1 MAVARRLLQLF
12 PGAGITVVDK
22 EPEVAMHQTGHN
34 SGVVHAGVYYSPG
47 SLKAVLCRRGRELLK
62 EFCDEWDLPYVECG
76 KLIVARD
83 ADEVV
88 KLRELQRR
96 AEINKVPGLRFL
108 SADALTEVEP
118 HARGA
123 AALHSPRTAAVD
135 FSAVAKAIAA
145 DIGRQGGE
153 LMLSCEVTAFRREPL
168 GVRVL
173 TTAGEVVT
181 ERVIVCAGLQSDR
194 VAVLAGDDPDPAIIP
209 FRGEYYQLA
218 SNSSHIVKGLIYPV
232 PDPRYPFLGVH
243 FTRRVTGAVDIG
255 PNAVLALAREA
266 YRRREISLTDVLDVV
281 RWRGFRRLARSHWR
295 AGAREVLSSLSRR
308 AFVNA
313 ARQYVPALSHKDV
326 VPAPAGVRAQAVGAD
341 GKLLD
346 DFDVHYMGPVV
357 ALRNAPSPAATSSL
371 AIAEHLVEKITGG
384 TR

>member
-1 MAVARRLLQLF
+1 MCA
-12 PGAGITVVDK
+12 
-22 EPEVAMHQTGHN
+22 
-34 SGVVHAGVYYSPG
+34 
-47 SLKAVLCRRGRELLK
+47 SLPR
-62 EFCDEWDLPYVECG
+62 P
-76 KLIVARD
+76 
-83 ADEVV
+83 V
-88 KLRELQRR
+88 KWSLN
-96 AEINKVPGLRFL
+96 A
-108 SADALTEVEP
+108 S
-118 HARGA
+118 
-123 AALHSPRTAAVD
+123 
-135 FSAVAKAIAA
+135 
-145 DIGRQGGE
+145 
-153 LMLSCEVTAFRREPL
+153 
-168 GVRVL
+168 
-173 TTAGEVVT
+173 
-181 ERVIVCAGLQSDR
+181 IVCAGLQSDR
-194 VAVLAGDDPDPAIIP
+194 VAVLAGDDPDPSIIP

-218 SNSSHIVKGLIYPV
+218 SNSSYIVKGLIYPV

-266 YRRREISLTDVLDVV
+266 YRRREISLIDVMDVV

-313 ARQYVPALSHKDV
+313 ARQYVPALSHKDI